1 MVSFR
6 IINKKFSLLLAI
18 LFLSATMSISAN
30 DARGLSTILN
40 FSFKEKNLQ
49 EILQVFSDSSGVN
62 ILPEDDIKEIK
73 ITLKLENVTLEK
85 ALQELGRQY
94 DFLITDSLD
103 NVIHV
108 TKLIKININ
117 IKNPIT
123 LDNILKL
130 FERASDKDIIPSLEV
145 LQDKRKLRL
154 SIRNA
159 PFKDALT
166 TIVKSFDY
174 VWFQDSNGFI
184 IVAPPARMKDEMIS
198 RVLKLNYRGV
208 SDVSKEESE
217 TETAAPAG
225 GGLATLDVAGGG
237 ATKGSSQ
244 AIIIEILQST
254 IKSAFGRIVYD
265 KDTNS
270 IIVTDLP
277 EKIREMQKLLE
288 QLDVRPTQLLIS
300 AKFISIDTDNNTVH
314 GVDWVNG
321 VSIGANG
328 ADIQNGIVFPFTAGR
343 GGFEENIAV
352 AAGPNGGSATT
363 DIYSLGS
370 LSFSQTQLSLKLLKE
385 YANGEVLQEPSITTL
400 DNKEARIGVT
410 KEVYYVE
417 SSTVVTNAA
426 ANTQNAVK
434 SKESGISLTIVAHAT
449 GKNDDVVINARPS
462 AKTFIKFTDLGGTL
476 VPEIEDRTAETNMII
491 KDGMTGVMGG
501 LKFKTNID
509 NRRQLPILGQIPGLG
524 WLFKKKSLSRSDK
537 ELLIYIS
544 PKIIL
549 DKNTDQL
556 IKEINTLSD
565 EISQNGLFPDNFADK
580 VEEIPN
586 SKFKDLKKEEIPTE

>member
-1 MVSFR
+1 MVSFSIFKKR
-6 IINKKFSLLLAI
+6 ISLVLAV
-18 LFLSATMSISAN
+18 LFLSATMAVSGN
-30 DARGLSTILN
+30 EARGLSTVLN
-40 FSFKEKNLQ
+40 FSFKEKKLQ

-62 ILPEDDIKEIK
+62 ILPEDDIKDTK
-73 ITLKLENVTLEK
+73 ITLKLENVSLEK

-94 DFLITDSLD
+94 DFLITDSMD

-166 TIVKSFDY
+166 TVVKSFDY

-184 IVAPPARMKDEMIS
+184 IVAPPARMKEEMIS

-208 SDVSKEESE
+208 SDVAEKASSSG
-217 TETAAPAG
+217 AAA
-225 GGLATLDVAGGG
+225 GGLAALDSTGGG
-237 ATKGSSQ
+237 AEKGSSQ
-244 AIIIEILQST
+244 AIIIEILQTT
-254 IKSAFGRIVYD
+254 IKSAFGKIVYD

-288 QLDVRPTQLLIS
+288 QLDVRPTQILIA
-300 AKFISIDTDNNTVH
+300 AKFISIDTDNTTNF
-314 GVDWVNG
+314 GFDWVNG
-321 VSIGANG
+321 LSIGAKG
-328 ADIQNGIVFPFTAGR
+328 ADLNNGIVFPFTVGK
-343 GGFEENIAV
+343 GGFEDNIASES
-352 AAGPNGGSATT
+352 GPNSSGAE
-363 DIYSLGS
+363 IYSLGS

-400 DNKEARIGVT
+400 DNKQANIGVT
-410 KEVYYVE
+410 KAIYYVE
-417 SSTVVTNAA
+417 ASTVVTNAA
-426 ANTQNAVK
+426 TNIQNKVLE
-434 SKESGISLTIVAHAT
+434 KESGISLTIVAHAT
-449 GKNDDVVINARPS
+449 GKNDDIVINAKPS
-462 AKTFIKFTDLGGTL
+462 AKTFIKFTDLGGTI
-476 VPEIEDRTAETNMII
+476 VPEIEDRTVVTNMII

-509 NRRQLPILGQIPGLG
+509 NRRQLPLLGQIPGLG
-524 WLFKKKSLSRSDK
+524 WLFKKKATSHAEK

-544 PKIIL
+544 PKIVL
-549 DKNTDQL
+549 DKNTDML
-556 IKEINTLSD
+556 VKEINSLSD
-565 EISQNGLFPDNFADK
+565 ELSQNGLFPENFSEK
-580 VEEIPN
+580 VEEIPK
-586 SKFKDLKKEEIPTE
+586 SKYKDLKPEEVPAD

>member
-1 MVSFR
+1 MISFR
-6 IINKKFSLLLAI
+6 ITKKIFSLFIAA
-18 LFLSATMSISAN
+18 LFLSATLMVSAN
-30 DARGLSTILN
+30 ETRGLSTTLN
-40 FSFKEKNLQ
+40 FSFKEKKLQ

-62 ILPEDDIKEIK
+62 ILPEEDIKDMK
-73 ITLKLENVTLEK
+73 VTLKLENVTLEK

-94 DFLITDSLD
+94 DLLITDSLD

-145 LQDKRKLRL
+145 LNDKRKLRL

-174 VWFQDSNGFI
+174 VWFQDANGFI
-184 IVAPPARMKDEMIS
+184 IVAPPARMKDEMIT

-208 SDVSKEESE
+208 SDIAKESGEEKEE
-217 TETAAPAG
+217 A
-225 GGLATLDVAGGG
+225 GLAALDSKGGG
-237 ATKGSSQ
+237 AEKGSSQ
-244 AIIIEILQST
+244 AIIIEILQT
-254 IKSAFGRIVYD
+254 TVKSEFGKIVYD

-270 IIVTDLP
+270 IIITDLP
-277 EKIREMQKLLE
+277 EKIREMQKLLD

-300 AKFISIDTDNNTVH
+300 AKFVSIDIDNTTNF
-314 GVDWVNG
+314 GLDWVNG
-321 VSIGANG
+321 ISIGANG
-328 ADIQNGIVFPFTAGR
+328 ADIRNGIVFPFTAGK

-352 AAGPNGGSATT
+352 AAGPNAGATAT

-400 DNKEARIGVT
+400 DNKQATIGVT
-410 KEVYYVE
+410 KEIYYVE
-417 SSTVVTNAA
+417 GSTVVTQASTNI
-426 ANTQNAVK
+426 QNEVK
-434 SKESGISLTIVAHAT
+434 SKESGITLTIVAHAT
-449 GKNDDVVINARPS
+449 GRGEDVVVNARPS
-462 AKTFIKFTDLGGTL
+462 AKTFIKFTDLSGTL
-476 VPEIEDRTAETNMII
+476 VPEIENRTVETNMII

-501 LKFKTNID
+501 LKFKSNNDI
-509 NRRQLPILGQIPGLG
+509 RRQLPVLGQIPGLG
-524 WLFKKKSLSRSDK
+524 WLFKKKVNAHSDK
-537 ELLIYIS
+537 ELLIYIT
-544 PKIIL
+544 PKIVL
-549 DKNTDQL
+549 DKNTDL
-556 IKEINTLSD
+556 LVKEINNLSN
-565 EISQNGLFPDNFADK
+565 EISQNGLFPDNFAEK
-580 VEEIPN
+580 VEELPK
-586 SKFKDLKKEEIPTE
+586 SKFKDLKKEELPAD

>member
-1 MVSFR
+1 MVSFSIFKKR
-6 IINKKFSLLLAI
+6 ISLVLAV
-18 LFLSATMSISAN
+18 LFLSATMAVSGN
-30 DARGLSTILN
+30 EARGLSTVLN
-40 FSFKEKNLQ
+40 FSFKEKKLQ

-62 ILPEDDIKEIK
+62 ILPEDDIKDTK
-73 ITLKLENVTLEK
+73 ITLKLENVSLEK

-94 DFLITDSLD
+94 DFLITDSMD

-166 TIVKSFDY
+166 TVVKSFDY

-184 IVAPPARMKDEMIS
+184 IVAPPARMKEEMIS

-208 SDVSKEESE
+208 SDVAEKASSG
-217 TETAAPAG
+217 AASG
-225 GGLATLDVAGGG
+225 GGLAALDTTGGG
-237 ATKGSSQ
+237 AEKGSSQ

-254 IKSAFGRIVYD
+254 VKSAFGKIVYD

-288 QLDVRPTQLLIS
+288 QLDVRPTQILIA
-300 AKFISIDTDNNTVH
+300 AKFISIDTDNTTNF
-314 GVDWVNG
+314 GFDWVNG
-321 VSIGANG
+321 LSIGAKG
-328 ADIQNGIVFPFTAGR
+328 ADLNNGIVFPFTVGK
-343 GGFEENIAV
+343 GGFEDNIASES
-352 AAGPNGGSATT
+352 GPNSTGAE
-363 DIYSLGS
+363 IYSLGS

-400 DNKEARIGVT
+400 DNKQANIGVT
-410 KEVYYVE
+410 KAIYYVE
-417 SSTVVTNAA
+417 ASTVVTNAA
-426 ANTQNAVK
+426 TNIQNKVLE
-434 SKESGISLTIVAHAT
+434 KESGISLTIVAHAT
-449 GKNDDVVINARPS
+449 GKNDDIVINAKPS
-462 AKTFIKFTDLGGTL
+462 AKTFIKFTDLGGTI
-476 VPEIEDRTAETNMII
+476 VPEIEDRTVVTNMII

-509 NRRQLPILGQIPGLG
+509 NRRQLPLLGQIPGLG
-524 WLFKKKSLSRSDK
+524 WLFKKKATSHAEK

-544 PKIIL
+544 PKIVL
-549 DKNTDQL
+549 DKNTDML
-556 IKEINTLSD
+556 VKEINSLSD
-565 EISQNGLFPDNFADK
+565 ELSQNGLFPENFSEK
-580 VEEIPN
+580 VEEIPK
-586 SKFKDLKKEEIPTE
+586 SKYKDLKPEEIPAD